1 MMPLLLEP
9 DGKDRMTKFR
19 VESRDRD
26 RHLSA
31 NVPYYL
37 SLLRTRSQK
46 KKAIC
51 GDVVKFFV
59 CSDLLMECLAFT
71 RLCLRGA
78 FKEGKKKRWKKMVTK
93 TGRGGEPCG
102 SKLKER
108 AENV

>member
-1 MMPLLLEP
+1 MPLLLEP

-37 SLLRTRSQK
+37 SLPRTQSQ

-51 GDVVKFFV
+51 GDMVKFFV

-71 RLCLRGA
+71 RLCLRRA
-78 FKEGKKKRWKKMVTK
+78 FKEGKKKW
-93 TGRGGEPCG
+93 
-102 SKLKER
+102 
-108 AENV
+108 